1 MQKSSILTR
10 TIWILSL
17 VSLFTDVASEM
28 LYPVMPVYL
37 KSIGYSILIIGILE
51 GFAEAVAGLSKIY
64 FGRISDLSQKRLP
77 FVQLGYLLSAISKP
91 MLAVSTQVWWVFQ
104 SRFIDRLGKGIRTA
118 PRDALLSSETTPEN
132 KGTVF
137 GFHRALDTTGAV
149 IGPLGA
155 LLYLYYFPGDYKN
168 LFLIA
173 FVPGIIAIVFTF
185 FIKEKRTVEKRKAI
199 PIRNAFSYWKVASPT
214 YKKWVLALFLFA
226 LVDSSD
232 VFLLLKMKEAGLSD
246 TGVIAAYIFYNL
258 VFAALAYP
266 LGRLADKI
274 GLKTIFVTGLFLF
287 AITYAGFGLNS
298 WWPGYWILF
307 FCYGAYAAGTEGISK
322 AWISN
327 MVPAG
332 ETASALGFYTGYNSI
347 LKLVASS
354 LAGLIWYQW
363 GAVYVF
369 LFAACIAA
377 CVATWFLVYF
387 RKN

>member
-1 MQKSSILTR
+1 M
-10 TIWILSL
+10 LSL

-64 FGRISDLSQKRLP
+64 FGRISDFSQKRLP

-91 MLAVSTQVWWVFQ
+91 MLAVSAQIGWVFQ

-118 PRDALLSSETTPEN
+118 PRDALLSSETTAEN

-168 LFLIA
+168 LFLVA
-173 FVPGIIAIVFTF
+173 FVPGLIAIAFTF
-185 FIKEKRTVEKRKAI
+185 FIKEKAGTVSTKI
-199 PIRNAFSYWKVASPT
+199 PLPFKSAFAYWKEAPPT
-214 YKKWVLALFLFA
+214 YRKWVLAMFLFA

-232 VFLLLKMKEAGLSD
+232 VFLLLKMKDAGLSD

-258 VFAALAYP
+258 VFASLAFP
-266 LGRLADKI
+266 LGRVADKV
-274 GLKTIFVTGLFLF
+274 GLKTIFIAGLFLF

-298 WWPGYWILF
+298 WWPGYWLLF
-307 FCYGAYAAGTEGISK
+307 ICYGTYAASTDGISK

-354 LAGLIWYQW
+354 LAGFIWYQW
-363 GAVYVF
+363 GAVYMF
-369 LFAACIAA
+369 LFSAFIAA
-377 CVATWFLVYF
+377 GVAAWFLIYF